1 MGLSMFQKR
10 LQNSTMSIDL
20 QEQKSKGLFSCS
32 QIHFMEP
39 DVIEDPA
46 PAFLY
51 RVNGTITVIAV
62 ENSTTRRKRYLRV

>member
-20 QEQKSKGLFSCS
+20 QEQKSKGAFSCS
-32 QIHFMEP
+32 QIHFMKATEIG
-39 DVIEDPA
+39 DHA

-51 RVNGTITVIAV
+51 RVDGTITAITV
-62 ENSTTRRKRYLRV
+62 ETSNIFCFCS